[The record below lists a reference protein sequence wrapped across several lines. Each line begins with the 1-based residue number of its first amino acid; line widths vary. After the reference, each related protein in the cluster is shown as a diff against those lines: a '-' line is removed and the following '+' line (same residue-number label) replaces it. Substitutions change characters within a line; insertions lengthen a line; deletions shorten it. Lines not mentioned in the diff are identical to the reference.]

1 MKNINPYYFLISLA
15 VGMFFVYISTPPP
28 EVIIEYPTPENAGK
42 VIYKE
47 DNNLGCYTYMA
58 KKVSCPIDDD
68 DISKIPYQGY
78 KNKEKNEM
86 NPFKKIYNIL
96 STDKNVN

>member
-1 MKNINPYYFLISLA
+1 MKNINPYYFLIALA

-28 EVIIEYPTPENAGK
+28 EIIIEYPTPDNAGK

-68 DISKIPYQGY
+68 QIEKIPYQNY
-78 KNKEKNEM
+78 KNEEKNEL

-96 STDKNVN
+96 TSKK

>member
-15 VGMFFVYISTPPP
+15 VGMFLVYVTTPPP

-58 KKVSCPIDDD
+58 KKVSCPINDE
-68 DISKIPYQGY
+68 DIAKIPYQSY
-78 KNKEKNEM
+78 KNKEKNDEH
-86 NPFKKIYNIL
+86 PFKQIYNIL
-96 STDKNVN
+96 GNNK